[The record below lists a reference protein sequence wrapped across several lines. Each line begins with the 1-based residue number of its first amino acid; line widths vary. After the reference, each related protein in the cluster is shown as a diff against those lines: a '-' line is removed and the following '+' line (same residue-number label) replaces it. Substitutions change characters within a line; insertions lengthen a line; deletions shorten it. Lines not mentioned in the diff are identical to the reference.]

1 MEALGF
7 EVKLDCSYSEAIDR
21 VTEALRQE
29 GFGVLTRIDAH
40 NAFKEKLGVDFRPY
54 TILGACNPSLAHL
67 ALSTVPE
74 VGLLLPCNVT
84 VEDREGGAVVRII
97 NPREM
102 MKPGGFDSDER
113 IAKVGREAQE
123 RLKRVADSLSARV
136 SS

>member
-1 MEALGF
+1 
-7 EVKLDCSYSEAIDR
+7 
-21 VTEALRQE
+21 
-29 GFGVLTRIDAH
+29 
-40 NAFKEKLGVDFRPY
+40 
-54 TILGACNPSLAHL
+54 
-67 ALSTVPE
+67 
-74 VGLLLPCNVT
+74 